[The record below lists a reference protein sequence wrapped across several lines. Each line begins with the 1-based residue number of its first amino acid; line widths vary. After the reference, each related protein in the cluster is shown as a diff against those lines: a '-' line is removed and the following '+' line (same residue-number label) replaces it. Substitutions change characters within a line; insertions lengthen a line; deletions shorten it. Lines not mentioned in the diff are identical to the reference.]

1 MLNAMDKVVNFM
13 GVKYKLSDYPTEE
26 SRADLPQTVKNAFG
40 DIVQEEE
47 IVDVP
52 KKKTS
57 KK

>member
-1 MLNAMDKVVNFM
+1 MDIRVSFM
-13 GVKYKLSDYPTEE
+13 GIYYKLSDYPTEE
-26 SRADLPQTVKNAFG
+26 SRIDLPNNVKEAFG
-40 DIVQEEE
+40 DIVEEEE

>member
-1 MLNAMDKVVNFM
+1 MDKVVNFM

-26 SRADLPQTVKNAFG
+26 SRADLPQNVKNAFG